1 MSKSSKTQTQP
12 DERDTG
18 PESSG
23 RTPEGGRRAFLQR
36 GSALAAA
43 GWVSGVAGGWMLPA
57 QHASAAEP
65 ILLGIATDI
74 TGAIA
79 PSGNACWQVAQ
90 LAADE
95 LNAGGGILGRPVK
108 LFLEDTASDPKVA
121 VGNVR
126 KLIQQ
131 HKVNVIFGG
140 ITSSMR
146 QAIKDP
152 IVNRGKTLY
161 VYPQLYEGQECT
173 PFLFN
178 TGPTPAQQ
186 CDQLIPYLI
195 KTLGKKKFALPSA
208 NYVWPQLL
216 NKFARKAIEANG
228 GEVVF
233 EEYYPLDQ
241 AEYSATISKIRD
253 GKVDCVFNTI
263 IPPGVQPFMK
273 QLYESGFQKNGG
285 VVACVYYDENALNFN
300 PAREMDGLY
309 SCLDYFQNVDDPFSK
324 QLLDRYNK
332 KFPNSKYMLTAG
344 SASTGMYRG
353 IMLYAEAVKAAKG
366 DLAREAVASTYDKAR
381 LAQGPGGPSE
391 MVPGKWHAKMN
402 MYIARCKAT
411 GEKTSYEIISKAS
424 MVDPKE
430 C

>member
-1 MSKSSKTQTQP
+1 MSDVLDAQDRSDSLDQP
-12 DERDTG
+12 A
-18 PESSG
+18 
-23 RTPEGGRRAFLQR
+23 TPDQPHPGRRGFLQG

-43 GWVSGVAGGWMLPA
+43 GWISGVAGGWMLPSR
-57 QHASAAEP
+57 QASAAEP

-74 TGAIA
+74 TGPIA
-79 PSGNACWQVAQ
+79 PSGNACWQTAQ
-90 LAADE
+90 MAAE
-95 LNAGGGILGRPVK
+95 QINAAGGIGGRQVK
-108 LFLEDTASDPKVA
+108 LFLEDTASDPKIA

-173 PFLFN
+173 KFLFN

-195 KTLGKKKFALPSA
+195 KTLGKKKFAMPSA

-216 NKFARKAIEANG
+216 NKYARKVIEANG

-241 AEYSATISKIRD
+241 AEYSATIAKIRD

-285 VVACVYYDENALNFN
+285 VAACVYYDENALNFN

-324 QLLDRYNK
+324 TLLDRYNK
-332 KFPNSKYMLTAG
+332 KFPGTKYMLTAG

-353 IMLYAEAVKAAKG
+353 IMLYAEAVKASKG
-366 DLAREAVASTYDKAR
+366 DLAREAVAATFDKAK
-381 LAQGPGGPSE
+381 LAQGPGGPCE
-391 MVPGKWHAKMN
+391 MVPGKMHAKMN
-402 MYIARCKAT
+402 MYIAKCKAT
-411 GEKTSYEIISKAS
+411 GDKTSYEIISKFP